1 MPHVHNYTVSN
12 YHLGKNGTNH
22 QESGLRTILKNKKF
36 CMDGFQIFF
45 TKDQNPNSLHL
56 QGPKAYFS
64 LFFIRGPKSQHFK
77 I

>member
-45 TKDQNPNSLHL
+45 Y
-56 QGPKAYFS
+56 QGPKSKLATFA
-64 LFFIRGPKSQHFK
+64 GTKSIF
-77 I
+77 